1 MKIRWN
7 LDCERFTSFIQAVQ
21 ERTAAAIQFISGPR
35 FDFDPVGFGSINQVQ
50 RNLRL
55 ALENQVLGNVVFF
68 RRAGS
73 SIHSSGKNNWASSKQ

>member
-7 LDCERFTSFIQAVQ
+7 LDRERFTSFIQAVQ

-55 ALENQVLGNVVFF
+55 ALENHVLGNVVFF
-68 RRAGS
+68 DARDHR
-73 SIHSSGKNNWASSKQ
+73 SIPRGKNNWASSKQ